1 MISVGSRPKVDA
13 RQAKQ
18 DGCLACDKMS
28 FLDRHRQLPVWQK
41 SIIGRRRKLTPTSA
55 CIVRGCF
62 RLLQATSLLHFVLL
76 CMKFHGRKEKQRT
89 MSCPTEESIMHSC
102 MRVDEQHLK
111 NHLNPSSSS
120 SLQTSQTP
128 PRASKKKRKEAAAA
142 AAALTIPH
150 ST

>member
-1 MISVGSRPKVDA
+1 MLAHGLHLMQGRQSKMDA
-13 RQAKQ
+13 LLVTK
-18 DGCLACDKMS
+18 CLFWAVIVSYLCGKNPS
-28 FLDRHRQLPVWQK
+28 
-41 SIIGRRRKLTPTSA
+41 SRRRKLIPTSA

-62 RLLQATSLLHFVLL
+62 RLLQATSFLHFVLL
-76 CMKFHGRKEKQRT
+76 CMKFHSRKEKQRT
-89 MSCPTEESIMHSC
+89 MSCPPEESIMHSC

-120 SLQTSQTP
+120 LQTSQTQ

-142 AAALTIPH
+142 ALPIPH